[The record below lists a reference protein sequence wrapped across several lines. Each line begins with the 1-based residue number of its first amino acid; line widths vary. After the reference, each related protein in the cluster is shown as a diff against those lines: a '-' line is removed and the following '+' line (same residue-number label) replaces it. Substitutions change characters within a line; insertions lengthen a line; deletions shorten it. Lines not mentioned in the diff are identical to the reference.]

1 MDEEISDTRS
11 RSTTPEVHSSD
22 GERPI
27 RGRGNRRR
35 TARGRNRA
43 RGGRGRGRRGHNRA
57 LQGQPEPLNRAEVAA
72 QARAERDRRMQERID
87 GLSEDQMK
95 FAIMATYREQPSFLF
110 RVLEAVNQEFT
121 ASETTPEPDPEP
133 TPTPSVGI
141 PTWCRCSNC
150 REMPSEVEKRCC
162 NQIPQNCHSTLHDF
176 HNVVLDPLVLEVA
189 MRYRNDMIAQPPD
202 QDYNRSHR
210 HTAYRQYVLWIHGY
224 LGAGNRQV
232 IPSCCVWAIRNRF
245 PDPSGQYVGFIGG
258 RFG

>member
-72 QARAERDRRMQERID
+72 QARAERDRQMQERID

-162 NQIPQNCHSTLHDF
+162 NQIPQNCHSTLH
-176 HNVVLDPLVLEVA
+176 VSTIL
-189 MRYRNDMIAQPPD
+189 
-202 QDYNRSHR
+202 
-210 HTAYRQYVLWIHGY
+210 
-224 LGAGNRQV
+224 
-232 IPSCCVWAIRNRF
+232 C
-245 PDPSGQYVGFIGG
+245 
-258 RFG
+258 